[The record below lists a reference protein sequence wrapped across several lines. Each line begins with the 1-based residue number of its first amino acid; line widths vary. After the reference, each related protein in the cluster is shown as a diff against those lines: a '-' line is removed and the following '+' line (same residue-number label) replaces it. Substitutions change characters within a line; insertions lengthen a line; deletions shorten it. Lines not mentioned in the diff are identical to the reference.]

1 MDAQRHFPWLAPLPL
16 TFQRSSVIYSKEN
29 MWSFLY
35 FLIPLQ
41 RTITQQ
47 CNSAGPQLPGV
58 PPQTDQTSSKDS
70 VTPAT
75 LGLQRNP
82 GGNLSVRENTAF
94 WTLLLSWASTER
106 FRTAEFCPMSTSLL
120 FFIQFLN
127 IHISTN
133 FTKEAFYLG
142 LVGGNSTS
150 TLKPLARL
158 QKSLF
163 PIVLSTDNIQT
174 AAKPGTTCCTV
185 FQTGTGRAPC
195 LPVGNSTSNK
205 SLELSV

>member
-1 MDAQRHFPWLAPLPL
+1 MEFPIL
-16 TFQRSSVIYSKEN
+16 S
-29 MWSFLY
+29 SFLSNAPSPSSA
-35 FLIPLQ
+35 I
-41 RTITQQ
+41 QQ
-47 CNSAGPQLPGV
+47 DPSCPGV

-82 GGNLSVRENTAF
+82 GGTLSVRENTAF

-106 FRTAEFCPMSTSLL
+106 FHPAEFCPTFTSLL

-127 IHISTN
+127 THISTN
-133 FTKEAFYLG
+133 FTKEAFYLE
-142 LVGGNSTS
+142 LVGGNPTS
-150 TLKPLARL
+150 TLKPLAGL

-163 PIVLSTDNIQT
+163 PAS
-174 AAKPGTTCCTV
+174 AKHRQHTNCCQAWHHTLH
-185 FQTGTGRAPC
+185 GIPDRNRKGPH

-205 SLELSV
+205 SLQPSV